1 MILQGLKPRIFNH
14 LNKFGKQWLRKLPV
28 VIWSL
33 RTMRSQ
39 ATRLSPFFLDY
50 GSKVVLP
57 TDLEYRAP
65 RIKAFGDKGNEASL
79 WDALDQLE
87 EARDVA
93 LLHSAKYQQSLWQ
106 YHARRIHDRAFSV
119 GDLVLRMK

>member
-1 MILQGLKPRIFNH
+1 MRI
-14 LNKFGKQWLRKLPV
+14 
-28 VIWSL
+28 
-33 RTMRSQ
+33 Q

-50 GSKVVLP
+50 GSEVVLP
-57 TDLEYRAP
+57 TDLEYRAL
-65 RIKAFGDKGNEASL
+65 RIKEFGDKGNEASL

-93 LLHSAKYQQSLWQ
+93 LLHSAKYQQSLRR
-106 YHARRIHDRAFSV
+106 YHARHIHDRAFSV